1 MYSVRVNIAL
11 NTTIQDGDLIRAQGT
26 QDIYIVKTIN
36 NKQFKRL
43 IINPDIFNSYG
54 HLEWNN
60 VQDVPASTLNQYKTT
75 NLVRRE
81 SDPTIYR
88 IFPDG
93 DGGSKAQIT
102 LTVEQFQTA
111 GIDIDSIYTINTN
124 EFNLY
129 TTIQPITTP
138 EEYAEEEEQ
147 EQTPE
152 TPTTPDDD
160 GESQT
165 IQDGDLIRAQGT
177 QDIYIVKTINN
188 KQFKRLII
196 NPDIFNSY
204 GHLEWNNVQ
213 DVSSSILN
221 EYQTSNLVRQDGSST
236 IYRVFP
242 DGDGG
247 SKAQITLT
255 VEQFQTAGIDID
267 SAYTP

>member
-1 MYSVRVNIAL
+1 MISHTHSFHISYTNIITSLILTLFTIGAIFMVVFSAS
-11 NTTIQDGDLIRAQGT
+11 THAQQTIQDGDLIRAQGT

-102 LTVEQFQTA
+102 LTAIEYVRA
-111 GIDIDSIYTINTN
+111 GID
-124 EFNLY
+124 
-129 TTIQPITTP
+129 
-138 EEYAEEEEQ
+138 
-147 EQTPE
+147 
-152 TPTTPDDD
+152 
-160 GESQT
+160 
-165 IQDGDLIRAQGT
+165 
-177 QDIYIVKTINN
+177 V
-188 KQFKRLII
+188 
-196 NPDIFNSY
+196 
-204 GHLEWNNVQ
+204 
-213 DVSSSILN
+213 
-221 EYQTSNLVRQDGSST
+221 
-236 IYRVFP
+236 
-242 DGDGG
+242 
-247 SKAQITLT
+247 
-255 VEQFQTAGIDID
+255 D